1 VEHTSAAIQKMP
13 IYAALGVAEV
23 WRWSRETLTVYQL
36 LDGKYVERSDSFVF
50 PGFPLDLLRAALA
63 RRHAASQTILGRE
76 FQDWLQQNS

>member
-1 VEHTSAAIQKMP
+1 MP